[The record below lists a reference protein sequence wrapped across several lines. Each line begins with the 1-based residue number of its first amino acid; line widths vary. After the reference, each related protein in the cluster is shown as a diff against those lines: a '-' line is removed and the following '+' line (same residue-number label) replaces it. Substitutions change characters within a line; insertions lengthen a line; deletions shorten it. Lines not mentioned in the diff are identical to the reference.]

1 MRYSTSYAFKRVD
14 GFTPN
19 IEDFPDVEIRYLSNQ
34 HAKNFRNANVTGY
47 LNEDGTDLHRHIAK
61 RR

>member
-19 IEDFPDVEIRYLSNQ
+19 IENFPDVEIRYLSNQ
-34 HAKNFRNANVTGY
+34 HVKSF
-47 LNEDGTDLHRHIAK
+47 
-61 RR
+61 